1 MGRIVFIFLIDEEC
15 LVVAIQLV
23 FFPGRE
29 PWEQSPARKVPA
41 PCQEA
46 GEDQDLDVPRVQG
59 EVRGDQHTTA
69 EHGIQGTSTQYTVN
83 RAITGTL

>member
-29 PWEQSPARKVPA
+29 P
-41 PCQEA
+41 
-46 GEDQDLDVPRVQG
+46 
-59 EVRGDQHTTA
+59 
-69 EHGIQGTSTQYTVN
+69 
-83 RAITGTL
+83 